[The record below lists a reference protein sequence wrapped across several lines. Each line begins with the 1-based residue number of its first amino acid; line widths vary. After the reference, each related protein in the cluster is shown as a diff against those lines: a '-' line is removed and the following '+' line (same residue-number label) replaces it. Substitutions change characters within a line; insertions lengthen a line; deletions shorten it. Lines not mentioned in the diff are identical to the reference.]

1 MKYLVLFQDN
11 EELAHMRQRHMEDHL
26 KFLEK
31 NHEKFFGAGPVFNES
46 ENAPAGGVWLLLA
59 SNIAEVKTLI
69 ESDPLWETG
78 LRKSVTILRWNTV
91 FYDGKRIH

>member
-11 EELAHMRQRHMEDHL
+11 EEFAHMRQQHMEDHL

-31 NHEKFFGAGPVFNES
+31 NHEKFIGAGPVFNEA
-46 ENAPAGGVWLLLA
+46 ENASAGGVWLLLA

-69 ESDPLWETG
+69 ESDPLWGTG
-78 LRKSVTILRWNTV
+78 LRKSVTILRWNNV
-91 FYDGKRIH
+91 FYDGKRIR